1 MGVARRANHGGVNL
15 EQKIMPDILVVG
27 SLNMDLI
34 VRTPRLPAPGETILG
49 TQFSTAPGGKGANQA
64 VAAAKLG
71 APVKMIGR
79 VGADDFGKALRS
91 HLNAVGVDTQYVTQD
106 TEAATG
112 IASIWVDDKGQN
124 SIIVAPGANARVARA
139 DIDAAAVAFRD
150 ARIVV
155 AQLEI
160 PLETVQYA
168 FQLARKNNC
177 LTILN
182 PAPAQP
188 LSRKILEQ
196 CDVVIPNEME
206 TAQLT
211 GMDAHD
217 LESAQNAANV
227 LKQMGARRVLVT
239 LGDKGALFLDG
250 DAPAQPIPPFRVQ
263 AVDTTAAGD
272 AFVGAL
278 AAALARDKDWTTSL
292 REASAAGALAATKL
306 GAQPSLPTRA
316 ELDAFL
322 SRSL

>member
-1 MGVARRANHGGVNL
+1 MA
-15 EQKIMPDILVVG
+15 EILVLG

-49 TQFSTAPGGKGANQA
+49 TTFTTAPGGKGANQA

-71 APVKMIGR
+71 APVKMLGR
-79 VGADDFGKALRS
+79 VGADDFGQVLRS
-91 HLNAVGVDTQYVTQD
+91 NLSAVGVDTQYLVTD

-124 SIIVAPGANARVARA
+124 SIIVAPGANGRVGRA
-139 DIDAAAVAFRD
+139 DVDAAAVAFRN
-150 ARIVV
+150 ARVIV

-160 PLETVQYA
+160 PLDAVQYA
-168 FQLARKNNC
+168 FQLARKHNQ

-188 LSRKILEQ
+188 LSRKILELV
-196 CDVVIPNEME
+196 DVVIPNETE
-206 TAQLT
+206 AAQLT
-211 GMDAHD
+211 GMQVQDF
-217 LESAQNAANV
+217 ESAQNAANV
-227 LKQMGARRVLVT
+227 LKQMGARRVLIT
-239 LGDKGALFLDG
+239 LGAQGAVILD
-250 DAPAQPIPPFRVQ
+250 DDTPAQAIAPFPVQ
-263 AVDTTAAGD
+263 VVDTTAAGD

-278 AAALARDKDWTTSL
+278 AAALARDKDWNTSL

-322 SRSL
+322 P

>member
-1 MGVARRANHGGVNL
+1 MA
-15 EQKIMPDILVVG
+15 EILVLG

-49 TQFSTAPGGKGANQA
+49 TTFTTAPGGKGANQA

-71 APVKMIGR
+71 APVKMLGR
-79 VGADDFGKALRS
+79 VGADDFGKVLRS
-91 HLNAVGVDTQYVTQD
+91 NLSAVGVDTQYLVTD

-124 SIIVAPGANARVARA
+124 SIIVAPGANGRVGRA
-139 DIDAAAVAFRD
+139 DVDAAAVAFRN
-150 ARIVV
+150 ARVIV

-160 PLETVQYA
+160 PLDAVQYA
-168 FQLARKNNC
+168 FQLARKHNQ

-188 LSRKILEQ
+188 LSRKILELV
-196 CDVVIPNEME
+196 DVVIPNETE
-206 TAQLT
+206 AAQLT
-211 GMDAHD
+211 GMQVQDF
-217 LESAQNAANV
+217 ESAQNAANV
-227 LKQMGARRVLVT
+227 LKQMGARRVLIT
-239 LGDKGALFLDG
+239 LGAQGAVILD
-250 DAPAQPIPPFRVQ
+250 DDTPAQAIAPFPVQ
-263 AVDTTAAGD
+263 VVDTTAAGD

-278 AAALARDKDWTTSL
+278 AAALARDKDWNTSL

-322 SRSL
+322 P

>member
-1 MGVARRANHGGVNL
+1 
-15 EQKIMPDILVVG
+15 MPDILVIG

-91 HLNAVGVDTQYVTQD
+91 NLNAVGVDTQYVTQD

-150 ARIVV
+150 ARVVV

-188 LSRKILEQ
+188 LSRKILEH

-206 TAQLT
+206 TTQLT
-211 GMDAHD
+211 GIQVQD

-250 DAPAQPIPPFRVQ
+250 DAPAQPIAPFPVQ
-263 AVDTTAAGD
+263 VVDTTAAGD

-278 AAALARDKDWTTSL
+278 AAALARDKDWTTGL

-316 ELDAFL
+316 ELDDFL
-322 SRSL
+322 SRAP

>member
-250 DAPAQPIPPFRVQ
+250 DAPAQPIAPFRVQ

>member
-1 MGVARRANHGGVNL
+1 
-15 EQKIMPDILVVG
+15 MPDILVVG

>member
-1 MGVARRANHGGVNL
+1 
-15 EQKIMPDILVVG
+15 MPDILVIG

-49 TQFSTAPGGKGANQA
+49 TTFSTASGGKGANQA

-79 VGADDFGKALRS
+79 VGADDFGKTLRANQS
-91 HLNAVGVDTQYVTQD
+91 AVGVDTQYITQD

-112 IASIWVDDKGQN
+112 IASIWVDDNGQN
-124 SIIVAPGANARVARA
+124 SIIVAPGANARVARN
-139 DIDAAAVAFRD
+139 DIDAAAIAFEN
-150 ARIVV
+150 ARVVV

-160 PLETVQYA
+160 PLDTVMYA
-168 FQLARKNNC
+168 FQCARKNNC

-188 LSRKILEQ
+188 LTRKILELA
-196 CDVVIPNEME
+196 DVVIPNETE

-211 GMDAHD
+211 GIRVDNFD
-217 LESAQNAANV
+217 SAQNAAHA
-227 LKQMGARRVLVT
+227 LREMGARRVVIT
-239 LGDKGALFLDG
+239 LGAQGALYADEN
-250 DAPAQPIPPFRVQ
+250 ARAQHIASFAIQ

-278 AAALARDKDWTTSL
+278 AAALARKKDWMTSL

-316 ELDAFL
+316 ELNAFL
-322 SRSL
+322 NTVI

>member
-1 MGVARRANHGGVNL
+1 MA
-15 EQKIMPDILVVG
+15 DILVLG

-49 TQFSTAPGGKGANQA
+49 TSFSTAPGGKGANQA

-79 VGADDFGKALRS
+79 VGADEFGKTLRS
-91 HLNAVGVDTQYVTQD
+91 NLNALGADTQYLITD
-106 TEAATG
+106 NEAATG

-124 SIIVAPGANARVARA
+124 SIIVTPGANARVGRA
-139 DIDAAAVAFRD
+139 DVDAAAAAFRH
-150 ARIVV
+150 ARVLV

-168 FQLARKNNC
+168 FQIARKHNC

-188 LSRKILEQ
+188 LSRKILELT
-196 CDVVIPNEME
+196 DLVIPNETE
-206 TAQLT
+206 AAQLT
-211 GMDAHD
+211 GMTVQD
-217 LESAQNAANV
+217 LTSAQNAANV
-227 LKQMGARRVLVT
+227 LKQMGARRILIT
-239 LGDKGALFLDG
+239 MGDKGAFFLD
-250 DAPAQPIPPFRVQ
+250 DEAPPAPVPPFAVQ

-278 AAALARDKDWTTSL
+278 AAARARDKDWTTSL
-292 REASAAGALAATKL
+292 REASAAGALAATRS
-306 GAQPSLPTRA
+306 GAQPSLATRA
-316 ELDAFL
+316 ELDEFL
-322 SRSL
+322 NGA